1 NTTQPAI
8 SVRVAQLE
16 EELGTQLFDRS
27 SRTLSVTPA
36 GRQVLTYADR
46 LLRLR
51 AEMLHAVADRTH
63 LGGTFK
69 LGVAETIVH
78 TWLPSFLEQV

>member
-1 NTTQPAI
+1 MVDFKALETVLWIAQLESFRAAAEKLNTTQPAI

-51 AEMLHAVADRTH
+51 AE
-63 LGGTFK
+63 
-69 LGVAETIVH
+69 
-78 TWLPSFLEQV
+78 

>member
-1 NTTQPAI
+1 MVDFKALETVLWIAQLESFRAAAEKLNTTQPAI

-51 AEMLHAVADRTH
+51 AELLHAVA
-63 LGGTFK
+63 
-69 LGVAETIVH
+69 
-78 TWLPSFLEQV
+78 